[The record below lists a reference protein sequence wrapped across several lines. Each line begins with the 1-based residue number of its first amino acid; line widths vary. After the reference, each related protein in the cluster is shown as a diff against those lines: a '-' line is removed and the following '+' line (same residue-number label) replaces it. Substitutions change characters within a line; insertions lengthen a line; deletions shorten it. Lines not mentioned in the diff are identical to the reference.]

1 MRRIS
6 WSDHVQPILLI
17 TRCIFPENESDW
29 TLMFISLFFLFYS
42 QSQRAKAHVIF
53 IPNLLRMK
61 NFKENRQPWQILL
74 RSLRSNQNLLGDYG
88 KCLTLQFPKFFMT
101 YSFLPQYGS
110 KPSLSFGILCNIHV
124 IERNLAKLTSW
135 ILNANLFN
143 CYFL

>member
-1 MRRIS
+1 
-6 WSDHVQPILLI
+6 
-17 TRCIFPENESDW
+17 
-29 TLMFISLFFLFYS
+29 MFISLFFLFYS

-110 KPSLSFGILCNIHV
+110 KPSLSHGILCSIHV
-124 IERNLAKLTSW
+124 IERNLAKLTS
-135 ILNANLFN
+135 
-143 CYFL
+143 